1 MLINSNSYTIKSVG
15 HLKIKKHLETILCP
29 ICLGNGFKHLFEKDG
44 EPFVECLNCELTLI
58 NPRPSLGD
66 IKARYDANYSAGY
79 TKKAAKKK
87 HRALHRVKRLK
98 KEYGI
103 SERWLDV
110 GCSAGFVVEAAAYH
124 GFQAFGVDIEKAG
137 IDYGRKTL
145 HLKNLSKGTLN
156 EQHYPSNHFSAISAY
171 DVLEHVPDLNSF
183 LKELKRVLHPQGVLD
198 LGTPD
203 IGHWRV
209 PKVLASWNE
218 FKPSEH
224 LYYFNRKTLSQI
236 LDKNGLRIDKIRW
249 SMKPGLK
256 VTIIHQ

>member
-1 MLINSNSYTIKSVG
+1 VESLR
-15 HLKIKKHLETILCP
+15 IKKNLELILCP
-29 ICLGNGFKHLFEKDG
+29 ICLGNCFTHLFEKNG
-44 EPFVECLNCELTLI
+44 EPFVECNNCELTLI
-58 NPRPSLGD
+58 NPRPSLDD
-66 IKARYDANYSAGY
+66 IKAGYDASYSSGY
-79 TKKAAKKK
+79 TKKAPKKK
-87 HRALHRVKRLK
+87 RRAFHRVKRLK

-103 SERWLDV
+103 SGRWLDV
-110 GCSAGFVVEAAAYH
+110 GCSAGFVVEAAALH

-137 IDYGRKTL
+137 IDYGRQKL
-145 HLKNLSKGTLN
+145 HLKNLAEGTLN
-156 EQHYPSNHFSAISAY
+156 EQNYPNNYFSAISAY
-171 DVLEHVPDLNSF
+171 DVLEHVTDLNIF
-183 LKELKRVLHPQGVLD
+183 LKELKRVLHPQGVID

-224 LYYFNRKTLSQI
+224 LYYFNKQTLSQI
-236 LDKNGLRIDKIRW
+236 LDKNGLNIDKIRW